1 MISSKI
7 LVVDDEP
14 DVETM
19 VRQKFRRQIRD
30 SELSF
35 CFARD
40 GEAALECV
48 RQDPSIDVVISDI
61 NMPVMDGLSLLGHL
75 NESNRILR
83 TVVVSAYGDMDNIRA
98 AMNRGAYDF
107 LTKPI
112 DFRDFQI
119 TLDKAIRDMER
130 IRDGIRARDQLT
142 AIQSELSVANRI
154 QQSILPST
162 SSAFP
167 GRRDFEIFAQMI
179 PARAIGGDF
188 YDFFL
193 IDREHLGFAIGDV
206 SGKGVPAGILMAVSR
221 TLLRAVAMQGEAP
234 GDCLDYVNRILTR
247 ESDPAAFVTM
257 FYGVLNTVTG
267 ELLYSLGGH
276 NPPLLFSSS
285 GEQVIPIASEG
296 GFMVGLLERA
306 RYTTEK
312 LQMQK
317 GDGILLFTDGVSEAE
332 DLAQEPFS
340 DEKLNDL
347 MSSLHESPTQAIVQN
362 ILQAVSAHAGAAA
375 QSDDITVMALR
386 FLGDTTPLPNTVK
399 SNLNGVH

>member
-112 DFRDFQI
+112 DFRDFQT

>member
-142 AIQSELSVANRI
+142 AIQSELSYR
-154 QQSILPST
+154 
-162 SSAFP
+162 
-167 GRRDFEIFAQMI
+167 
-179 PARAIGGDF
+179 
-188 YDFFL
+188 
-193 IDREHLGFAIGDV
+193 
-206 SGKGVPAGILMAVSR
+206 
-221 TLLRAVAMQGEAP
+221 
-234 GDCLDYVNRILTR
+234 
-247 ESDPAAFVTM
+247 
-257 FYGVLNTVTG
+257 
-267 ELLYSLGGH
+267 
-276 NPPLLFSSS
+276 
-285 GEQVIPIASEG
+285 
-296 GFMVGLLERA
+296 GL
-306 RYTTEK
+306 
-312 LQMQK
+312 
-317 GDGILLFTDGVSEAE
+317 
-332 DLAQEPFS
+332 
-340 DEKLNDL
+340 
-347 MSSLHESPTQAIVQN
+347 
-362 ILQAVSAHAGAAA
+362 
-375 QSDDITVMALR
+375 
-386 FLGDTTPLPNTVK
+386 
-399 SNLNGVH
+399 

>member
-1 MISSKI
+1 
-7 LVVDDEP
+7 
-14 DVETM
+14 
-19 VRQKFRRQIRD
+19 
-30 SELSF
+30 
-35 CFARD
+35 
-40 GEAALECV
+40 
-48 RQDPSIDVVISDI
+48 
-61 NMPVMDGLSLLGHL
+61 
-75 NESNRILR
+75 
-83 TVVVSAYGDMDNIRA
+83 
-98 AMNRGAYDF
+98 
-107 LTKPI
+107 
-112 DFRDFQI
+112 
-119 TLDKAIRDMER
+119 
-130 IRDGIRARDQLT
+130 
-142 AIQSELSVANRI
+142 
-154 QQSILPST
+154 
-162 SSAFP
+162 
-167 GRRDFEIFAQMI
+167 
-179 PARAIGGDF
+179 
-188 YDFFL
+188 
-193 IDREHLGFAIGDV
+193 
-206 SGKGVPAGILMAVSR
+206 
-221 TLLRAVAMQGEAP
+221 
-234 GDCLDYVNRILTR
+234 
-247 ESDPAAFVTM
+247 
-257 FYGVLNTVTG
+257 VTG